1 MTYAQPGGPVRP
13 ANARIRIL
21 GCDPPPPKKSGP
33 NRALLA
39 ACAAVAA
46 VGVLITLA
54 VRQVYPQISQTPTGD
69 VAVLGSIDVMADTE
83 RATIAPDHD
92 GRPFVT
98 FTVPDYPAA
107 ARFAAR
113 SLVADESRGVA
124 PATVPAS
131 TYQSPAGTAPDLT
144 PQTSAAQ
151 PAATTT
157 VDTTSVGP
165 EQPPDPTDPN
175 AQIDTP

>member
-21 GCDPPPPKKSGP
+21 GCDPPPPRKSGP
-33 NRALLA
+33 NRALLV
-39 ACAAVAA
+39 ACAAVAVLG
-46 VGVLITLA
+46 VGITLA
-54 VRQVYPQISQTPTGD
+54 ARQVYPQIPQTATAD
-69 VAVLGSIDVMADTE
+69 VAVLGSIDVMADAGRT
-83 RATIAPDHD
+83 TITPDPHV
-92 GRPFVT
+92 RPFVT
-98 FTVPDYPAA
+98 VNRPDYPAA

-113 SLVADESRGVA
+113 SLVAGENRRVP

-131 TYQSPAGTAPDLT
+131 TYRYPGVTSSVVP
-144 PQTSAAQ
+144 PQTPTTQ
-151 PAATTT
+151 PAASTG
-157 VDTTSVGP
+157 DTTSVGP

>member
-21 GCDPPPPKKSGP
+21 GCDPPPPRKSGP
-33 NRALLA
+33 NRALLV

-46 VGVLITLA
+46 LGVGITLA
-54 VRQVYPQISQTPTGD
+54 ARQVYPQIPQTATGD
-69 VAVLGSIDVMADTE
+69 VTVLGSIDAMADAG
-83 RATIAPDHD
+83 RATITPDHHV
-92 GRPFVT
+92 RPFVT
-98 FTVPDYPAA
+98 VNRPDYPAA

-131 TYQSPAGTAPDLT
+131 TYRSPAGTAPHLT

-151 PAATTT
+151 PAATTG
-157 VDTTSVGP
+157 DTTTVGP